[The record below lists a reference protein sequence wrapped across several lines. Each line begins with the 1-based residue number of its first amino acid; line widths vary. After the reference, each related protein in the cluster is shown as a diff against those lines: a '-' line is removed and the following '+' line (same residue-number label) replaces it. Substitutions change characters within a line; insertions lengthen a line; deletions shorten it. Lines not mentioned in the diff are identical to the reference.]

1 RRTRSRL
8 ISPSPRKEAGV
19 VSLREQVGDE
29 DEGCRH
35 GQRSHGLAG
44 AERADRAVARAT
56 AARGLPVDLKN
67 AIEDVDD
74 PVVLDAVAG
83 VEGRLPRSIEGEPG
97 LRDLHDEHR
106 PDRMALA
113 VVTGCTMYQ

>member
-1 RRTRSRL
+1 MIRRPPRSTL
-8 ISPSPRKEAGV
+8 FPYTT
-19 VSLREQVGDE
+19 LF
-29 DEGCRH
+29 
-35 GQRSHGLAG
+35 RSGLAG

-74 PVVLDAVAG
+74 PVVLDAVAV

-97 LRDLHDEHR
+97 LRDFHDEHR

-113 VVTGCTMYQ
+113 VVTGWTLYHGD